1 VRLIKKKIKKNKIKK
16 KKREEEE
23 GERERERFVSKSF
36 KSFKWKLPQ
45 GNPMV
50 YAGEDLVLALRRQ
63 K

>member
-16 KKREEEE
+16 KREEED
-23 GERERERFVSKSF
+23 GDRERERFVSKSF